1 MIKFCSIFPRPK
13 KKQTNDNNNNNN
25 DYNYNNKALFQAR
38 LTPLTSDQCLRTN
51 ATKSEREKKEKENG
65 QRQKER
71 KKKNFRGKKK
81 SQTTRAQLF
90 SSHLRRFCTRR
101 WLLFGTA
108 RLPRR
113 PCSSVRLSICPSF
126 SFSCGLFVRLM
137 TIEFVLFPSFLEVE
151 RSEKKG
157 PIFLY
162 VFYVNYARQNVYNN
176 NIHLL

>member
-1 MIKFCSIFPRPK
+1 MVS
-13 KKQTNDNNNNNN
+13 
-25 DYNYNNKALFQAR
+25 AR
-38 LTPLTSDQCLRTN
+38 KR
-51 ATKSEREKKEKENG
+51 
-65 QRQKER
+65 ER
-71 KKKNFRGKKK
+71 KKIFAGKKK
-81 SQTTRAQLF
+81 VKQRARNSFLLTSADSALVVGCSLVRRGCRAARVHRF
-90 SSHLRRFCTRR
+90 VSPFAHL
-101 WLLFGTA
+101 
-108 RLPRR
+108 
-113 PCSSVRLSICPSF
+113 SF

>member
-1 MIKFCSIFPRPK
+1 MPANER
-13 KKQTNDNNNNNN
+13 
-25 DYNYNNKALFQAR
+25 NKEREREGERKWSA
-38 LTPLTSDQCLRTN
+38 P
-51 ATKSEREKKEKENG
+51 EREKEKKFSRE
-65 QRQKER
+65 
-71 KKKNFRGKKK
+71 KK

-126 SFSCGLFVRLM
+126 SFSCGLFVRLV
-137 TIEFVLFPSFLEVE
+137 TIDFVLFPSFLEVE

>member
-1 MIKFCSIFPRPK
+1 MPANER
-13 KKQTNDNNNNNN
+13 
-25 DYNYNNKALFQAR
+25 NKEREREEGERKWSA
-38 LTPLTSDQCLRTN
+38 P
-51 ATKSEREKKEKENG
+51 EREKEKKFSRE
-65 QRQKER
+65 
-71 KKKNFRGKKK
+71 KK